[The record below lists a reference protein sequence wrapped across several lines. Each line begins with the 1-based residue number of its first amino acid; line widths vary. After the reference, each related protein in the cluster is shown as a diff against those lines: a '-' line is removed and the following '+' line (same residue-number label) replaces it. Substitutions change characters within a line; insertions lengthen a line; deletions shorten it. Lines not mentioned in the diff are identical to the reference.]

1 MFLIFLY
8 LFPLHPLPSF
18 LLLPVW
24 LCKVAWF
31 LETFLLKKT
40 LLYLFLFFKSTSA
53 PSMLHSLSP
62 ITCSPYLTHVCC
74 KENLRTPLPGPD
86 CSLDT
91 NLARSPAEPR
101 GSDPLLGLFFIP
113 DLIHHLQ
120 PRWRDHKSLGMHL

>member
-40 LLYLFLFFKSTSA
+40 LLYLFLFFQKHKCPFNVAQSVTHH
-53 PSMLHSLSP
+53 LLP
-62 ITCSPYLTHVCC
+62 ILDPCVLQG
-74 KENLRTPLPGPD
+74 KLENSLPGPD